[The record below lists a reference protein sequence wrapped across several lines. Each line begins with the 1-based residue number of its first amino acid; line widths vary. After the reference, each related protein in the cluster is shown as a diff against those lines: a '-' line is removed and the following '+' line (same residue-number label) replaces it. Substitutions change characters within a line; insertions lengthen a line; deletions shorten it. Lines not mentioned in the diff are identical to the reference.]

1 MSKDEYTTVQSEHV
15 ALVASELSKREIP
28 IIDQFEP
35 ISDFEELLT
44 FAETNP
50 TPIEY
55 NDQHPAWQLE
65 SVAARVIEALGIAS
79 HETLYKPAWEPLA
92 KILLEHIEYLY
103 TYPEAPTARERLTA
117 GSALA
122 LAGCVC
128 SVLPQSELWR
138 FAGFGRIAVNLTEVS
153 PTSSDTHII
162 HPLESVFLLASARNL
177 PISYSAINCYTNVL
191 NRNFTGQIQS
201 KFPLSNETFFG
212 YLNLEYDGL
221 EDVQSAVM
229 RGDYSAAISAY
240 TTYRKEYIKN
250 FDGILYLA
258 KTDTI
263 DTTKL
268 YLECL
273 LKLSVYPTPSIMA
286 TAEIGIAAL
295 LFPKFRISPQL
306 LMLASRRFKWIVNA
320 FFYPDGFHKDILL
333 RSQVKAISDFS
344 RFLKV
349 FERVKETWQFDC
361 IDELQTLL
369 DKLLDACIYISQPD
383 KSFPPF
389 GPNILDNTDIIELRN
404 TTNFNQ
410 NNSQL
415 QTLSYALPYT
425 GYYVMRDS
433 WEPDAQYLC
442 FDSGPS
448 DKRGYDDKLSF
459 VLFAHGRQLIQHN
472 YVSNEGDSINTASE
486 VHNVV
491 LIDGKRE
498 LTQPDIV
505 PDPDT
510 RWITTS
516 AYDFVEGWYK
526 GPEYHHKRSIFYLKG
541 EYYILHDAVLGVGEH
556 VLEQIFHLNA
566 TYIMQND
573 GQAWTQETGQS
584 NIYIGSADTTDFD
597 IKFDDNKLTFDTKH
611 ELPTALN
618 VIMFPMKPNVEHHP
632 KVKPISVNAD
642 DDVLATG
649 FTVQSNGN
657 RDTFLISDDGLAM
670 MSTSDTDEK
679 IEFEGEYLFLR
690 GEKFVMLNGRYLKV
704 GTRVLAELDE
714 PRERFSNIK

>member
-1 MSKDEYTTVQSEHV
+1 MSLGEYTTIQTEHV

-28 IIDQFEP
+28 VIDQFEP
-35 ISDFEELLT
+35 IADYEELLT

-55 NDQHPAWQLE
+55 SDQHPAWQLE
-65 SVAARVIEALGIAS
+65 SVAARVIEALGIAA
-79 HETLYKPAWEPLA
+79 HENLYKPAWEPLT

-103 TYPEAPTARERLTA
+103 TYPEAPTARERLAA
-117 GSALA
+117 GSVLA

-138 FAGFGRIAVNLTEVS
+138 FAGFGRISVNLTEVS
-153 PTSSDTHII
+153 PTLSDTHII
-162 HPLESVFLLASARNL
+162 QPIESAFLLARARNL
-177 PISYSAINCYTNVL
+177 PILGSAINCYNNVL

-201 KFPLSNETFFG
+201 KFPLSNETFFD
-212 YLNLEYDGL
+212 YFNLKYDGL
-221 EDVQSAVM
+221 EDVHSAVT
-229 RGDYSAAISAY
+229 RGDCMTAISAY
-240 TTYRKEYIKN
+240 ATYREAYIKN
-250 FDGILYLA
+250 FDGLLYLA

-263 DTTKL
+263 DVTKL

-273 LKLSVYPTPSIMA
+273 LKLSIYPTPSILA

-295 LFPKFRISPQL
+295 LFPEFRISAQL
-306 LMLASRRFKWIVNA
+306 LMLASRRYKWIVNA

-333 RSQVKAISDFS
+333 RSQVEAISDFS

-349 FERVKETWQFDC
+349 FDRVKETWQFDC

-389 GPNILDNTDIIELRN
+389 GANLLDNTDVIELRN

-410 NNSQL
+410 NNSEL

-433 WEPDAQYLC
+433 WKPDAQYLC

-448 DKRGYDDKLSF
+448 DKQGYDDKLSF

-472 YVSNEGDSINTASE
+472 YVCHEGDSINTASE
-486 VHNVV
+486 THNVV

-498 LTQPDIV
+498 LTPPDIV

-516 AYDFVEGWYK
+516 AYDFVEGLYK
-526 GPEYHHKRSIFYLKG
+526 GSEYYHKRSIFYIKG
-541 EYYILHDAVLGVGEH
+541 EYYILHDTVLGVGEH
-556 VLEQIFHLNA
+556 VLEQIFHLN
-566 TYIMQND
+566 TTHIMQND
-573 GQAWTQETGQS
+573 GQAWTQETGYS
-584 NIYIGSADTTDFD
+584 NIYIGSTDNSDFVV
-597 IKFDDNKLTFDTKH
+597 KFDNKKLTFDTKR
-611 ELPTALN
+611 ELPSALS
-618 VIMFPMKPNVEHHP
+618 VIMYPMKPNVVHHP
-632 KVKPISVNAD
+632 KVNPITVSAD

-649 FTVQSNGN
+649 FTVQSNEVT
-657 RDTFLISDDGLAM
+657 DTFLISDDGLAM
-670 MSTSDTDEK
+670 MSTSDTDFA
-679 IEFEGEYLFLR
+679 IEFENICFS
-690 GEKFVMLNGRYLKV
+690 V
-704 GTRVLAELDE
+704 
-714 PRERFSNIK
+714 ERNL